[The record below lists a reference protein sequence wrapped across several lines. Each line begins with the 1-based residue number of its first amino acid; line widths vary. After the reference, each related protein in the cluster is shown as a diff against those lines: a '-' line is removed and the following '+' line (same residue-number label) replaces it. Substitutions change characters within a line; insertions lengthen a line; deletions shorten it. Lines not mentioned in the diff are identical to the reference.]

1 MVMSPSRSILN
12 FSFILRRAA
21 SRSGAYPSVT
31 LYWSACVDEFSKIS
45 AEMRASSF
53 TGNDRGEGFPAAKLI
68 ISGSVR
74 LLNIS
79 RIAEGF
85 RSLILSE
92 KRYSIILSY
101 PFADY
106 SPYILPYTQG
116 LFNDFCQSFAARR
129 RFRAGRLF
137 IYKKRLRRRPKM
149 RKPIRRVLRCRR

>member
-1 MVMSPSRSILN
+1 
-12 FSFILRRAA
+12 
-21 SRSGAYPSVT
+21 
-31 LYWSACVDEFSKIS
+31 
-45 AEMRASSF
+45 MRASSF

-79 RIAEGF
+79 RIAEGL

-101 PFADY
+101 PFADH

-116 LFNDFCQSFAARR
+116 LFNDFCQSFAAAGAD
-129 RFRAGRLF
+129 FGRAVFSFVKNTAAAAPEDEKADPTGLAVSAV
-137 IYKKRLRRRPKM
+137 K
-149 RKPIRRVLRCRR
+149 